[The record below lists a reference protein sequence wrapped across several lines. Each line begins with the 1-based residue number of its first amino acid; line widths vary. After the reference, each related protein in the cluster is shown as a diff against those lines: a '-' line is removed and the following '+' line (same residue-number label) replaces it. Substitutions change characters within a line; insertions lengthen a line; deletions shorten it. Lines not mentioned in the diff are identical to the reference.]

1 MAGQFTHPETGL
13 TELQERFLCKYME
26 TGKVRE
32 SAEWAG
38 YAKASADVQ
47 GAKALRNPAVVRELQ
62 RRGHQAIDK
71 TLVTPEYVLIRLR
84 HLAEK
89 CLQDAPILDAEGQ
102 PTGRTRC
109 EDAPGAARA
118 LELLG
123 KHLRLFVDRVEID
136 ASDELAER
144 IERARQRLALKT
156 IDAVVEKAEG
166 ITMSDNVQYVPSA
179 TPDPSPQ
186 ADADTGPAAL

>member
-1 MAGQFTHPETGL
+1 MTGQRIDPETGL

-26 TGKVRE
+26 TGRVKE

-62 RRGHQAIDK
+62 RRGHQAVEK

-89 CLQDAPILDAEGQ
+89 CLEDAPILDNEGQ
-102 PTGRTRC
+102 PTGRTKC
-109 EDAPGAARA
+109 QDAGGAAKA

-144 IERARQRLALKT
+144 IERARQRLALK
-156 IDAVVEKAEG
+156 DVEATVEH
-166 ITMSDNVQYVPSA
+166 VERLLPVESA
-179 TPDPSPQ
+179 TSAHEAPKD
-186 ADADTGPAAL
+186 